1 LKDARKLLA
10 LLLDL
15 LSLVVVLTAGF
26 AVVTNLGQ
34 TLAKNANVY
43 TTAANGSFQH
53 IDFISY
59 YMAGTL
65 ARADS
70 KTRSQAYDPAVQLAQ
85 YNAVI
90 APAKIDRPIFFNY
103 PPYAFSLMVP
113 FSLMPLRSAYLLWD
127 ALSLLAGV
135 GALILAGRAVGKLNL
150 LSLVGLVACFALS
163 FPGCDALM
171 DGQMTWWFMAFI
183 ALAYLGVKGNN
194 DYLAG
199 AATAMLALKPH
210 FFLFM
215 VIPLIVSKR
224 KKAILVCALA
234 MAMLLLLATVTLGFE
249 NVINYPKIVL
259 AGENVEL
266 CPMTFP
272 ERMVCLRGPA
282 SIFLTHDWYMRL
294 AFGGFV
300 IGLAAFFHIF
310 KKALSRAGASISLEM
325 AYGLAIPLLLTLS
338 PHMHVYDCALLA
350 IPAVLLLPSIRPSQ
364 LLTAKT
370 AAPFKIYTLLVGS
383 YFLLSWLIMIAAPAL
398 GGLLPAAVQ
407 AKLSVND
414 IPCALLSFYLY
425 LVLDVVLVLLLAASL
440 SPALSSARGAE
451 KVSSPLTSDQS

>member
-1 LKDARKLLA
+1 M
-10 LLLDL
+10 
-15 LSLVVVLTAGF
+15 
-26 AVVTNLGQ
+26 VTNLGQ

-70 KTRSQAYDPAVQLAQ
+70 ETRLKAYDPAVQLRL
-85 YNAVI
+85 YNAII
-90 APAKIDRPIFFNY
+90 APAKIDRPIFLNY

-113 FSLMPLRSAYLLWD
+113 FTFLPLRVAYLLWD
-127 ALSLLAGV
+127 TLSLLAGIA
-135 GALILAGRAVGKLNL
+135 ALIWAGRTAGKITNYPKSALAAL
-150 LSLVGLVACFALS
+150 ACLFALS

-171 DGQMTWWFMAFI
+171 DGQLTWWFIALI
-183 ALAYLGVKGNN
+183 ALAYVGLKRNN

-215 VIPLIVSKR
+215 VIPLLVSKR
-224 KKAILVCALA
+224 KKAIFTCAA
-234 MAMLLLLATVTLGFE
+234 VMSILLLLAAANLGFE
-249 NVINYPKIVL
+249 NVLNYPKIVL

-282 SIFLTHDWYMRL
+282 SIFLNHDWYMRL
-294 AFGGFV
+294 AFGGFIV
-300 IGLAAFFHIF
+300 GLGAYFFIF
-310 KKALSRAGASISLEM
+310 KKTFQKAPGLSLET
-325 AYGLAIPLLLTLS
+325 AYGLAIPILLTLS

-364 LLTAKT
+364 LLREKPLA
-370 AAPFKIYTLLVGS
+370 FKLYSLLICS
-383 YFLLSWLIMIAAPAL
+383 YFLLSWLIMVCAPGL
-398 GGLLPAAVQ
+398 GALLPADLQ

-414 IPCALLSFYLY
+414 IPCALLSFYVY
-425 LVLDVVLVLLLAASL
+425 LMVDVVLFVLLAASAF
-440 SPALSSARGAE
+440 SEPHPVARPEQAE
-451 KVSSPLTSDQS
+451 

>member
-1 LKDARKLLA
+1 MKNSRKLLA

-15 LSLVVVLTAGF
+15 IALVLVLTAGF

-43 TTAANGSFQH
+43 TTATNGSFQH

-70 KTRSQAYDPAVQLAQ
+70 ETRHKAYDPAVQLGI
-85 YNAVI
+85 YNSVI

-113 FSLMPLRSAYLLWD
+113 FTFLPLRAAYLLWD
-127 ALSLLAGV
+127 ALSLLAGIA
-135 GALILAGRAVGKLNL
+135 ALIWAGRTAGKLTTY
-150 LSLVGLVACFALS
+150 SIIGLVCCFALS

-171 DGQMTWWFMAFI
+171 DGQLTWWFIALI
-183 ALAYLGVKGNN
+183 ALAYIGLKRNN

-215 VIPLIVSKR
+215 VIPLLVSKR
-224 KKAILVCALA
+224 KKVIFICTAA
-234 MAMLLLLATVTLGFE
+234 MIILLLLATATLGFE
-249 NVINYPKIVL
+249 NVLNYPKIVL

-282 SIFLTHDWYMRL
+282 SIFLNHEWYMRL
-294 AFGGFV
+294 AFGGFIV
-300 IGLAAFFHIF
+300 GLGAYFLTF
-310 KKALSRAGASISLEM
+310 KKAFEKGSGLSLEM
-325 AYGLAIPLLLTLS
+325 AYGLAIPILLTLS

-364 LLTAKT
+364 LLAVKPL
-370 AAPFKIYTLLVGS
+370 AFRIYSLLLCS
-383 YFLLSWLIMIAAPAL
+383 YFLLSWLIMVSAPGL
-398 GGLLPAAVQ
+398 GTLLPASLQ

-414 IPCALLSFYLY
+414 IPCALLSFYFY
-425 LVLDVVLVLLLAASL
+425 LMLDVVLFILLAATACSG
-440 SPALSSARGAE
+440 SPSVVDPEHA
-451 KVSSPLTSDQS
+451 D